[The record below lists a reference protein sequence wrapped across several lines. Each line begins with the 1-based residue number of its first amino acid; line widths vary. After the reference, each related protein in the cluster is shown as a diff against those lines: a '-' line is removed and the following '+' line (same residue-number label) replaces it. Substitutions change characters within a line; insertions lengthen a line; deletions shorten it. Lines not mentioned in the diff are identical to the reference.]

1 LKIILKKI
9 SLVCICLSL
18 ALCHLI
24 AESMSFNI
32 NYLGVSVAKV
42 NMSVNK
48 DVLLIKAKSTDITN
62 FLSDSIDNTY
72 KITFNDSFLPLTY
85 EKNIIQAKYKEKS
98 ITAYNYDNASYKDL
112 NANTIYEYQ
121 IKPNSRDIFSALIHL
136 RRLNLKKDHTM
147 NLEVN
152 RNLWQVK
159 STFMKIEKVNTI
171 LGKKD
176 CLLVKLD
183 FKKTNIN
190 NNSKSDIL
198 TNNLVNENNS
208 LYFWFT
214 DDDQRI
220 PIKAKY
226 EMSPFSVIWL
236 LTNYTN

>member
-1 LKIILKKI
+1 
-9 SLVCICLSL
+9 
-18 ALCHLI
+18 
-24 AESMSFNI
+24 MSFNI

-136 RRLNLKKDHTM
+136 RR
-147 NLEVN
+147 
-152 RNLWQVK
+152 
-159 STFMKIEKVNTI
+159 
-171 LGKKD
+171 
-176 CLLVKLD
+176 
-183 FKKTNIN
+183 
-190 NNSKSDIL
+190 
-198 TNNLVNENNS
+198 
-208 LYFWFT
+208 
-214 DDDQRI
+214 
-220 PIKAKY
+220 
-226 EMSPFSVIWL
+226 
-236 LTNYTN
+236 